1 MADRLLIAGLLRS
14 HQHRQ
19 GHQHRRQG
27 QGQGGHPLETLR
39 HPSTAPSAAS
49 SGNGPAGR
57 GLWERGPQNNTV
69 GPGGGEGA
77 GEA

>member
-1 MADRLLIAGLLRS
+1 MQA
-14 HQHRQ
+14 
-19 GHQHRRQG
+19 
-27 QGQGGHPLETLR
+27 LR
-39 HPSTAPSAAS
+39 HTSTAPSAAS

-57 GLWERGPQNNTV
+57 GLWERRPQNNTV